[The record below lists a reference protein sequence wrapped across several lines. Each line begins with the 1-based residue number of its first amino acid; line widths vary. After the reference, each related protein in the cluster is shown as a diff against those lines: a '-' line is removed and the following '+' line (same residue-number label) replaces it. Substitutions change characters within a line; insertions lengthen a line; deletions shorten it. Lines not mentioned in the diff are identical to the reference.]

1 MENYEV
7 FGKKV
12 VKCHTVALKTHAWLF
27 DKYNLPLSALALV
40 KDDECECDVTEFT
53 SVAKCHEEDMFDEHK
68 GMRIAS
74 VKNQIKLHNKR
85 MKDLQKVRTQL
96 MNELEKVEELLSE
109 ETAKTAHQIVLLG
122 EAEKY

>member
-12 VKCHTVALKTHAWLF
+12 VKCRTVALKTHAWLF

-40 KDDECECDVTEFT
+40 KEDDCGCDVTAFT
-53 SVAKCHEEDMFDEHK
+53 SVAKCHEEDTFDKHK

-74 VKNQIKLHNKR
+74 IKNQIKLHNKR

-96 MNELEKVEELLSE
+96 MKELSVVEGLLSDE
-109 ETAKTAHQIVLLG
+109 IAKTAHQIALLG
-122 EAEKY
+122 DAENY

>member
-1 MENYEV
+1 MEKYEV

-40 KDDECECDVTEFT
+40 KEDDCGCDVTAFT
-53 SVAKCHEEDMFDEHK
+53 SVAKCHEEDTFDKHK

-74 VKNQIKLHNKR
+74 IKNQIKLHNKR

-96 MNELEKVEELLSE
+96 MKELSVVEDLLSDE
-109 ETAKTAHQIVLLG
+109 IAKTAHQIALLG
-122 EAEKY
+122 DAENY

>member
-1 MENYEV
+1 MENYKV

-12 VKCHTVALKTHAWLF
+12 VKCRTVTLKTHAWLF

-40 KDDECECDVTEFT
+40 KDDECQCDVTAFT

-85 MKDLQKVRTQL
+85 MRDLQKVRTQL

>member
-12 VKCHTVALKTHAWLF
+12 VKCRTVALKTHAWLF

-40 KDDECECDVTEFT
+40 KDDECGCDVTEFT

-74 VKNQIKLHNKR
+74 IKNQIKLHNKR
-85 MKDLQKVRTQL
+85 MKDLKKVRTQL
-96 MNELEKVEELLSE
+96 MNELSVVEDLLSDE
-109 ETAKTAHQIVLLG
+109 IAKTAHQIALLDDD
-122 EAEKY
+122 ENY

>member
-27 DKYNLPLSALALV
+27 DRYNLPLSALALV
-40 KDDECECDVTEFT
+40 KDEECQCDVTAFT
-53 SVAKCHEEDMFDEHK
+53 SVAKCHEEDTFDKHK

-74 VKNQIKLHNKR
+74 IKNQIKLHNKR

-96 MNELEKVEELLSE
+96 MKELSVVEDLLSDE
-109 ETAKTAHQIVLLG
+109 IAKTAHQIALLDG
-122 EAEKY
+122 VENY

>member
-1 MENYEV
+1 MEKYEV

-12 VKCHTVALKTHAWLF
+12 VKCHTVALKTHALLF

-40 KDDECECDVTEFT
+40 KDDEGGCGITEFT

-74 VKNQIKLHNKR
+74 VKNQIKLHTKR
-85 MKDLQKVRTQL
+85 MKDLQKVRIQL

>member
-12 VKCHTVALKTHAWLF
+12 VKCRTVALKTHAWLF

-40 KDDECECDVTEFT
+40 KEDECGCGVTAFT

-74 VKNQIKLHNKR
+74 IKNQIKLHNKR
-85 MKDLQKVRTQL
+85 MKDLKKVRTQL
-96 MNELEKVEELLSE
+96 MNELSVVEDLLSDE
-109 ETAKTAHQIVLLG
+109 IAKTAHQIVLLG

>member
-1 MENYEV
+1 MS
-7 FGKKV
+7 
-12 VKCHTVALKTHAWLF
+12 
-27 DKYNLPLSALALV
+27 DK
-40 KDDECECDVTEFT
+40 
-53 SVAKCHEEDMFDEHK
+53 
-68 GMRIAS
+68 GIRIAS

-85 MKDLQKVRTQL
+85 MRDLQKVRTQL

>member
-12 VKCHTVALKTHAWLF
+12 VKCRTVTSKTHAWLF

-40 KDDECECDVTEFT
+40 KDDECQCDVTAFT

-85 MKDLQKVRTQL
+85 MRDLQKVRTQL

>member
-12 VKCHTVALKTHAWLF
+12 VKCRTVALKTHAWLF

-40 KDDECECDVTEFT
+40 KDDECGCDVTEFT

-74 VKNQIKLHNKR
+74 IKNQIKLHNKR
-85 MKDLQKVRTQL
+85 MKDLKKVRTQL
-96 MNELEKVEELLSE
+96 MNELSVVEDLLSDE
-109 ETAKTAHQIVLLG
+109 IAKTARQIALLDD
-122 EAEKY
+122 AENY

>member
-40 KDDECECDVTEFT
+40 KDDEGGCGITEFT

-85 MKDLQKVRTQL
+85 MRDLQKVRTQL
-96 MNELEKVEELLSE
+96 MNELSVVEDLLSDE
-109 ETAKTAHQIVLLG
+109 IAKTAHQIALLDD
-122 EAEKY
+122 AENY

>member
-40 KDDECECDVTEFT
+40 KDDECGCDVTSFT
-53 SVAKCHEEDMFDEHK
+53 SVAKCHEEDTFDKHK

-96 MNELEKVEELLSE
+96 MKELSVVEDLLSDE
-109 ETAKTAHQIVLLG
+109 ISKTAHQIALLDD
-122 EAEKY
+122 AENY